1 MPEASSLWM
10 HHATKTC
17 IFFLVLEVEDNN
29 SPFDASNNTKEA
41 SICWLEVAR
50 RREKKVEQG
59 RRGGGGEQG
68 IFSSIIQWILNG
80 TFYVEI

>member
-1 MPEASSLWM
+1 MPEASFLWM

-29 SPFDASNNTKEA
+29 SPYDASNNTKEA
-41 SICWLEVAR
+41 SICWLIVAR

-59 RRGGGGEQG
+59 RGGEEEQG

-80 TFYVEI
+80 TFYIEI